1 MEDRDKLI
9 DVLERIKTTIFK
21 VQTKFSEA
29 ADLFSRKWAYDITE
43 MPRGREIVNYI
54 NRQEN
59 AEESLTEYDR
69 LIKDGNYL
77 KDIITDAQAK
87 FLNAVRIVSKKSD
100 SDLTEEQA
108 IKVQCEINQATID
121 IVIYNDLLR
130 RLYEAINIS
139 RQDT

>member
-1 MEDRDKLI
+1 M
-9 DVLERIKTTIFK
+9 
-21 VQTKFSEA
+21 
-29 ADLFSRKWAYDITE
+29 LF
-43 MPRGREIVNYI
+43 NL

-121 IVIYNDLLR
+121 IITYNDLLR
-130 RLYEAINIS
+130 RLYEAIKIPRS
-139 RQDT
+139 DR

>member
-1 MEDRDKLI
+1 LYDFVIPYNKRGDTHLDYATHCDKL
-9 DVLERIKTTIFK
+9 
-21 VQTKFSEA
+21 SE
-29 ADLFSRKWAYDITE
+29 
-43 MPRGREIVNYI
+43 
-54 NRQEN
+54 
-59 AEESLTEYDR
+59 
-69 LIKDGNYL
+69 DGNYL

>member
-1 MEDRDKLI
+1 M
-9 DVLERIKTTIFK
+9 
-21 VQTKFSEA
+21 
-29 ADLFSRKWAYDITE
+29 LF
-43 MPRGREIVNYI
+43 NL

-87 FLNAVRIVSKKSD
+87 FLNAVRIVSRKSG

-108 IKVQCEINQATID
+108 IKTQCEINQATID
-121 IVIYNDLLR
+121 IITYNDLLR

-139 RQDT
+139 R